1 MSKFV
6 IQEKFADKCCLPH
19 YELINSENGKVLWEG
34 NEKETFYGKD
44 KFIKGFAQHMMN
56 LSNRLNEFEDEDGFR
71 DDHDI
76 KEDYLPKIRQFIAH
90 TTGL

>member
-1 MSKFV
+1 MSKFI
-6 IQEKFADKCCLPH
+6 IQENFADNGCLSH

-34 NEKETFYGKD
+34 NEEETFYGKD
-44 KFIKGFAQHMMN
+44 KFIQGFAQHMMN
-56 LSNRLNEFEDEDGFR
+56 LSNRLNECEDEDDFR